1 MVFKINEFP
10 VIFRLDCLLGLPESC
25 VMAVA
30 EKNEK
35 LPYFASSQYV
45 DKRLK
50 TQFTLLQNVSTWK
63 CLILRYRERKKE
75 SDPLSEVCMHV
86 SLCEVNLKIIT

>member
-10 VIFRLDCLLGLPESC
+10 VIFRLNCLLGLLESC
-25 VMAVA
+25 VIEVA

-35 LPYFASSQYV
+35 LPYFALSQYV

-50 TQFTLLQNVSTWK
+50 TQFALFQNVSKWK
-63 CLILRYRERKKE
+63 CLILRYRKMRRIVKE
-75 SDPLSEVCMHV
+75 SDPLSEVCMFISV
-86 SLCEVNLKIIT
+86 RLI

>member
-10 VIFRLDCLLGLPESC
+10 VRFRLDCLLGLLESC
-25 VMAVA
+25 VIGGA

-35 LPYFASSQYV
+35 LPYFALSQYV

-50 TQFTLLQNVSTWK
+50 SQFALFQNVSKWK
-63 CLILRYRERKKE
+63 CLILRCRKMRSIVKERE
-75 SDPLSEVCMHV
+75 
-86 SLCEVNLKIIT
+86 

>member
-10 VIFRLDCLLGLPESC
+10 VILRLDCLLGLLESC
-25 VMAVA
+25 VIGVV

-35 LPYFASSQYV
+35 LPYFALSQYV

-50 TQFTLLQNVSTWK
+50 SQFALFQNVSK
-63 CLILRYRERKKE
+63 
-75 SDPLSEVCMHV
+75 
-86 SLCEVNLKIIT
+86 